1 MTSENLYE
9 ILGEI
14 NEKHIW
20 EAKEISKS
28 NVDEM
33 EKKVVSKNI
42 SRFFKR
48 PIVAVA
54 SLVLCVCVTGVTVLA
69 STGILQG
76 FFKDIIGWNG
86 AVIGTTYEQATEEL
100 ELSIADVAEEII
112 LNVNMVN
119 PEVAPYREF
128 ELFGIES
135 YKIVDMS
142 GNVVV
147 EGTTTEMAEIT
158 DGAAIVNISL
168 DNVSDGQYKLIV
180 SKMIGSSKAD
190 QPLVLSGIWE
200 CEFTVE

>member
-1 MTSENLYE
+1 MTNENLYE

-14 NEKHIW
+14 NEKHIR

-54 SLVLCVCVTGVTVLA
+54 SLVLCVCLTGVTVLA
-69 STGILQG
+69 STGKLQG
-76 FFKDIIGWNG
+76 FFKDIKRLDG
-86 AVIGTTYEQATEEL
+86 AVIGTTYEQATDEL
-100 ELSIADVAEEII
+100 ELSIAEVAEEII
-112 LNVNMVN
+112 LNVKMVN
-119 PEVAPYREF
+119 PEAVPYREF

-135 YKIVDMS
+135 YKIVDANEKVIVDGDTTKMVEIVS
-142 GNVVV
+142 GTAVVS
-147 EGTTTEMAEIT
+147 
-158 DGAAIVNISL
+158 ISL
-168 DNVSDGQYKLIV
+168 DNVPDGQYKLIV

-190 QPLVLSGIWE
+190 QPLVMNGTWE